1 MVVARGCACWVFP
14 LLFCLQT
21 PVFFLHTLVV
31 HLLSDLGLDF
41 SSLETG
47 AKVHVMREIN
57 PMVSAGI

>member
-1 MVVARGCACWVFP
+1 MRVLGFSSVVLPPNTRIFP
-14 LLFCLQT
+14 
-21 PVFFLHTLVV
+21 PHSVV